1 MKKFFFFFLYMK
13 KRKKK
18 HRVYWI
24 ELHISTQC
32 VVHYI
37 WGGSEEN
44 AMQRHEASAVSL
56 YALGNKAPETK
67 KKKNKQNNLSP
78 SLEDSDHAA
87 ASRSVVNPIMQVLA
101 SVIRRQCILINIEC
115 GADTYIQYIYR
126 KKMREIGHTRH
137 KQRIWGRLTQ
147 QLAARFKKVDVR

>member
-1 MKKFFFFFLYMK
+1 MYFFLYMK
-13 KRKKK
+13 KRKKNTSGLLD
-18 HRVYWI
+18 RNCTSLPSVLFI
-24 ELHISTQC
+24 IFG
-32 VVHYI
+32 VVARKMRCKGTRQVLSHFMH
-37 WGGSEEN
+37 WGTKRQ
-44 AMQRHEASAVSL
+44 QR
-56 YALGNKAPETK
+56 KRKT
-67 KKKNKQNNLSP
+67 KQNNLSP